1 MSPIAT
7 ISIAALAVLA
17 VGWVVV
23 SFSAASRRRTVIEWV
38 AATALYVFLLTIFVR
53 GLLWARGADSIA
65 GLIGF
70 GFLCVFFGAG
80 MIVCT
85 INTFRAR
92 RSDDEPSATATN

>member
-1 MSPIAT
+1 MSWIA
-7 ISIAALAVLA
+7 IIGFAALAVLA

-23 SFSAASRRRTVIEWV
+23 SFSAASRRRTVVEWV

-80 MIVCT
+80 MTVCA
-85 INTFRAR
+85 ISAFRAG
-92 RSDDEPSATATN
+92 RSDGKGAASATN

>member
-1 MSPIAT
+1 MSWIA
-7 ISIAALAVLA
+7 IIGFAALAVLA

-23 SFSAASRRRTVIEWV
+23 SFSAASRRRTVVEWV
-38 AATALYVFLLTIFVR
+38 AATALYVFLMTIFVR

-80 MIVCT
+80 MTVCA
-85 INTFRAR
+85 ISAFRAG
-92 RSDDEPSATATN
+92 RSDGKGAASATN

>member
-1 MSPIAT
+1 MSLIGIIA
-7 ISIAALAVLA
+7 IGALAVVA

-53 GLLWARGADSIA
+53 GLLWALGADSIA

-70 GFLCVFFGAG
+70 GFLCVFFGSG
-80 MIVCT
+80 MTVCA
-85 INTFRAR
+85 INAFRAR
-92 RSDDEPSATATN
+92 RSDGKPSVSATN

>member
-1 MSPIAT
+1 MSWIA
-7 ISIAALAVLA
+7 IIGFAALAVLA

-23 SFSAASRRRTVIEWV
+23 SFSAASRRRTVVEWV

-80 MIVCT
+80 MIVCVT
-85 INTFRAR
+85 NAFRAR
-92 RSDDEPSATATN
+92 GNDNEPSARATN

>member
-1 MSPIAT
+1 MSWIA
-7 ISIAALAVLA
+7 IIGFAALAVLA

-23 SFSAASRRRTVIEWV
+23 SFSAASRRRTVVEWV

-80 MIVCT
+80 IIVCAT
-85 INTFRAR
+85 NAFRAR
-92 RSDDEPSATATN
+92 GSDDEPSARATN

>member
-1 MSPIAT
+1 MSWIA
-7 ISIAALAVLA
+7 IIGFAALAVLA

-23 SFSAASRRRTVIEWV
+23 SFSAASRRRTVVEWV

-80 MIVCT
+80 MTVCA
-85 INTFRAR
+85 ISAFRAG
-92 RSDDEPSATATN
+92 RSDGKSAAGATN

>member
-1 MSPIAT
+1 MSWIA
-7 ISIAALAVLA
+7 IIGFAALAVLA

-23 SFSAASRRRTVIEWV
+23 SFSAASRRRTVVEWV

-80 MIVCT
+80 MIVCAT
-85 INTFRAR
+85 KAFRVGGN
-92 RSDDEPSATATN
+92 DGEPSARATN